1 MHASLPNMAD
11 SDSDDLS
18 NVWVPNRRRSDQAP
32 SPTEEPPRALA
43 VDDDDSYLRLISAI
57 LQEVGFEV
65 TLATNG
71 LDALQELQ
79 RREFELVLLDL
90 QMPGLDGFETLEG
103 TPGHRERFYAVLL
116 TANDSLEVRLEAFNR
131 GFNDFI
137 SKKANYLEIM
147 AKLKSA
153 RRTVLLQRRL
163 RDEVNELK
171 QLAMTDQL
179 TGLAN
184 RFYLLARARE
194 MSALDRPMHLALFDL
209 DSFKSVN
216 DRFGHVMG
224 DRILADVGMTF
235 RRGTRQNDTVAR
247 FGGDEFV
254 MLLSGIDEEAA
265 DAIAQRVT
273 DDIAKL
279 RWNMA
284 GVELRIS
291 CSYGIATGSGRDK
304 TLPGLVTEADRNLM
318 RRKREL
324 HGKPVESPC

>member
-1 MHASLPNMAD
+1 L
-11 SDSDDLS
+11 L

-32 SPTEEPPRALA
+32 AEDAPPRALA
-43 VDDDDSYLRLISAI
+43 VDDDESYLRLISAI
-57 LQEVGFEV
+57 LREVGFEV
-65 TLATNG
+65 TLASNG

-79 RREFELVLLDL
+79 RSQFELVLLDL

-116 TANDSLEVRLEAFNR
+116 TASDTLEVRLEAFNR

-184 RFYLLARARE
+184 RFYLLNRARE
-194 MSALDRPMHLALFDL
+194 LSILDRPLHLALFDL
-209 DSFKSVN
+209 DDFKSVN

-235 RRGTRQNDTVAR
+235 RRATRQTDTVAR

-254 MLLSGIDEEAA
+254 MLMSGIEAEEA
-265 DAIAQRVT
+265 DAIALRIT
-273 DDIAKL
+273 EEISKL
-279 RWNMA
+279 RWNVA
-284 GVELRIS
+284 GVELRLG
-291 CSYGIATGSGRDK
+291 CSYGVASGSGREK
-304 TLPGLVTEADRNLM
+304 SLPALVTEADRNLM

-324 HGKPVESPC
+324 HSRAVPSPC